1 MYAITYWEIHNRST
15 MGAATGGAKGDE
27 MAKVGFIGLGIMGA
41 PMAAN
46 VLRKGNSLTVFDVD
60 AGAMDRLAAQGADKA
75 ASPAEVAAASEVVI
89 TMLPDGPDV
98 ERVALGPGGIVEGA
112 RPGMVLIDMSSSQP
126 DITRKIGATLAA
138 RGCAMVDSPVGKTAD
153 HAVTGTLTLMVGGDP
168 AVVSKVR
175 PILDCMGTD
184 FFDCGAL
191 GNGHAMKATNNL
203 LATALVAIN
212 AEVLAAGIRAGLTL
226 ETMFSVMQ
234 KTMAWNSQLAVAFP
248 LRPLKGDFAP
258 GFMLKLA
265 HKDCRNALRMIDA
278 MGLDAPVG
286 KATLAACQTG
296 IDQGYGSNDVGVLV
310 KMREDKAGIKVRFA
324 K

>member
-1 MYAITYWEIHNRST
+1 
-15 MGAATGGAKGDE
+15 

-46 VLRKGNSLTVFDVD
+46 VLRKGNSLTVFDVNP
-60 AGAMDRLAAQGADKA
+60 AAMDKLAAQGAAKA
-75 ASPAEVAAASEVVI
+75 ASPAAVAAVSDVVI

-98 ERVALGPGGIVEGA
+98 ERVALGPDGIVAGA
-112 RPGMVLIDMSSSQP
+112 KPGLVMIDMSSSQP
-126 DITRKIGATLAA
+126 DITRKIGTALSAK
-138 RGCAMVDSPVGKTAD
+138 GCAMVDSPVGKTAD

-168 AVVSKVR
+168 ATVAKVR

-184 FFDCGAL
+184 FFDCGGL

-203 LATALVAIN
+203 LATTLVALN
-212 AEVLAAGIRAGLTL
+212 AEILAAGIKAGLTL
-226 ETMFSVMQ
+226 ETMTSVMQ
-234 KTMAWNSQLAVAFP
+234 KTMAWNNQLAVAFP
-248 LRPLKGDFAP
+248 LRPLKGDFSP

-278 MGLDAPVG
+278 MGIDAPIG
-286 KATLAACQTG
+286 RATLAACQDG
-296 IDQGYGSNDVGVLV
+296 IDQGYGANDVGVLV
-310 KMREDKAGIKVRFA
+310 KMREEKAGVKVRAA

>member
-1 MYAITYWEIHNRST
+1 
-15 MGAATGGAKGDE
+15 
-27 MAKVGFIGLGIMGA
+27 MAKVGFIGLGIMGG

-46 VLRKGNSLTVFDVD
+46 VLRKGHALTVFDRD
-60 AGAMDRLAAQGADKA
+60 PGAVAKLTAQGAAGA
-75 ASPAEVAAASEVVI
+75 ASPAAVAAASEFVV

-98 ERVALGPGGIVEGA
+98 EAVALGAGGVLEGA
-112 RPGMVLIDMSSSQP
+112 KPGTILIDMSSSQP
-126 DITRKIGATLAA
+126 EITRKIGAAFAA
-138 RGCAMVDSPVGKTAD
+138 KGCAMVDSPVGKTAD
-153 HAVTGTLTLMVGGDP
+153 HAVSGTLTLMVGGDP
-168 AVVSKVR
+168 AAVARAR

-203 LATALVAIN
+203 LATTLVALN
-212 AEVLAAGIRAGLTL
+212 AEILAAGIKAGLTL
-226 ETMFSVMQ
+226 ETMFAVMQ
-234 KTMAWNSQLAVAFP
+234 KTMAWNNQLAIAFP

-278 MGLDAPVG
+278 MGLDAPIG
-286 KATLAACQTG
+286 KAALAACQDG
-296 IDQGYGSNDVGVLV
+296 IDRGYGANDVGVLV
-310 KMREDKAGIKVRFA
+310 KMREEKAGVKVRKA

>member
-1 MYAITYWEIHNRST
+1 MS
-15 MGAATGGAKGDE
+15 
-27 MAKVGFIGLGIMGA
+27 KVGFIGLGIMGA

-46 VLRKGNSLTVFDVD
+46 VLRKGNELMVFDVNQ
-60 AGAMDRLAAQGADKA
+60 GAMDKLAALGAVKA
-75 ASPAEVAAASEVVI
+75 RTPAEVAAASDVII

-98 ERVALGPGGIVEGA
+98 ERVVLGPAGIIEGV
-112 RPGMVLIDMSSSQP
+112 RPGATVVDMSSSQP
-126 DITRKIGATLAA
+126 DITRKIGAALAA
-138 RGCAMVDSPVGKTAD
+138 KGCGMVDSPVGKTAD

-168 AVVSKVR
+168 AIVAKVR

-184 FFDCGAL
+184 FFDCGGL

-212 AEVLAAGIRAGLTL
+212 AEVLAAGIKAGLTL
-226 ETMFSVMQ
+226 ETMVSVMQ

-248 LRPLKGDFAP
+248 IRPLKGDFLP

-265 HKDCRNALRMIDA
+265 HKDCRNALRMIDT

-286 KATLAACQTG
+286 RATLAACQDG
-296 IDQGYGSNDVGVLV
+296 IDKGFGENDVGVLV
-310 KMREDKAGIKVRFA
+310 KMREDKAGIKVRMSR
-324 K
+324 